1 MYYASFGLLALILHL
16 IINTEILRKKAE
28 EIDSVAIKRYR
39 KFLYII
45 MLYYIT
51 DVLWG
56 LLIESGIVVLAYAD
70 TVLYFVSMA
79 MAVLVWTR
87 FVVEYTG
94 RRGLKSASLIYAGW
108 VIFAFTLISLAINF
122 ITPVIFTIDA
132 NRGYVPGVARYFIF
146 IILFLLQTVLSIYS
160 VFVSVRSEGKDR
172 IHYATIATSGV
183 GMAFFIVL
191 QTLYPLL
198 PFYAVGCLVSTCL
211 IHVFVEGDERQE
223 MDERLHMVEKK
234 AKSEEMKNITFG
246 QIAESLASNYDSIY
260 YVNANDS
267 SYAGFSAKNDQD
279 GLTIDRT
286 GEDFFTDTKENIPK
300 IIHPQDQVRLAAL
313 LDRDYLLSALEDWKM
328 YTVTYRITEGER
340 AGYTRMSVRKT
351 SDSAHFII
359 GVENIDDEIRKE
371 HEHVQ
376 ALNTEREL
384 ARRDELTGT
393 RNKTAYFELE
403 ESVQKSIE
411 SGMEEPFF
419 AIAIF
424 DINDLKKVN
433 DEEGHKA
440 GDDDIKSA
448 AKLICDTFDHS
459 PVFRIG
465 GDEFVIFMQGD
476 DYNDRDDLMLRFHEQ
491 ILENILNG
499 HGPIIA
505 SGMAEF
511 IPGSDKSVSAVF
523 ERADDNM
530 YNDKRDLKRSV
541 NGYSDSI
548 NIR

>member
-16 IINTEILRKKAE
+16 IINNEILRKKAE

-79 MAVLVWTR
+79 MSVLVWTR

-440 GDDDIKSA
+440 GDDYIKSA

-511 IPGSDKSVSAVF
+511 IAGSDKSVSAVF

>member
-16 IINTEILRKKAE
+16 IINNEILRKKAE

-70 TVLYFVSMA
+70 TVLYFISMA

-146 IILFLLQTVLSIYS
+146 IILFLLQAVLSIYS

-172 IHYATIATSGV
+172 IHYATIAASGF

-279 GLTIDRT
+279 GLTIDST

-313 LDRDYLLSALEDWKM
+313 LDRDYLLSALEDRKM

-440 GDDDIKSA
+440 GDDYIKSA

-530 YNDKRDLKRSV
+530 YNDKRDLKRSG

>member
-79 MAVLVWTR
+79 MSVLVWTH

-172 IHYATIATSGV
+172 IHYATIATSGA

-223 MDERLHMVEKK
+223 MDERLHMVENK

-300 IIHPQDQVRLAAL
+300 IIHLQDQVRLAAL
-313 LDRDYLLSALEDWKM
+313 LDRDYLLSALEDRKM

-440 GDDDIKSA
+440 GDDYIKSA

-511 IPGSDKSVSAVF
+511 IPESDKSVSAVF

-530 YNDKRDLKRSV
+530 YNDKRDLKRSG

>member
-79 MAVLVWTR
+79 MSVLVWTR

-440 GDDDIKSA
+440 GDDYIKSA

-511 IPGSDKSVSAVF
+511 IAGSDKSVSAVF

>member
-28 EIDSVAIKRYR
+28 EINSVAIKRYR
-39 KFLYII
+39 NFLYII

-94 RRGLKSASLIYAGW
+94 RRGLESVSLIYAGW

-172 IHYATIATSGV
+172 IHYATIAASGA

-300 IIHPQDQVRLAAL
+300 IIHPQDQVRLVAL
-313 LDRDYLLSALEDWKM
+313 LDRDYLLSALEDRKM

-411 SGMEEPFF
+411 SGMEEPSF

-440 GDDDIKSA
+440 GDDYIKSA

-511 IPGSDKSVSAVF
+511 IPGSDKSVSSVF

-530 YNDKRDLKRSV
+530 YNDKRDLKRSG

>member
-79 MAVLVWTR
+79 MSVLVWTR
-87 FVVEYTG
+87 FVVEYTE

-172 IHYATIATSGV
+172 IHYATIAASGV

-267 SYAGFSAKNDQD
+267 RYAGFSAKNDQD
-279 GLTIDRT
+279 GLTIDST

-313 LDRDYLLSALEDWKM
+313 LDRDYLLSALEDRKM

-351 SDSAHFII
+351 SDLAHFII

-411 SGMEEPFF
+411 SGMEEPSF

-440 GDDDIKSA
+440 GDDYIKSA

-499 HGPIIA
+499 YGPIIA
-505 SGMAEF
+505 SGMAEY

-530 YNDKRDLKRSV
+530 YNDKRDLKRSG

>member
-79 MAVLVWTR
+79 MSVLVWTR
-87 FVVEYTG
+87 FVVEYTE

-160 VFVSVRSEGKDR
+160 VFVSERSEGKDR
-172 IHYATIATSGV
+172 IHYATIAASGV

-267 SYAGFSAKNDQD
+267 RYAGFSAKNDQD
-279 GLTIDRT
+279 GLTIDST

-313 LDRDYLLSALEDWKM
+313 LDRDYLLSALEDRKM

-411 SGMEEPFF
+411 SGMEEPSF

-440 GDDDIKSA
+440 GDDYIKSA

-499 HGPIIA
+499 YGPIIA
-505 SGMAEF
+505 SGMAEY

-530 YNDKRDLKRSV
+530 YNDKRDLKRSG

>member
-16 IINTEILRKKAE
+16 IINTEILRKKVE
-28 EIDSVAIKRYR
+28 EIDLVAIKRYR

-45 MLYYIT
+45 MVYYVT

-70 TVLYFVSMA
+70 TVLYFVSLA
-79 MAVLVWTR
+79 LSVLVWTR
-87 FVVEYTG
+87 FVVEYIG
-94 RRGLKSASLIYAGW
+94 RRGLKSTSLIYAGW

-122 ITPVIFTIDA
+122 VTPVIFAIDA

-146 IILFLLQTVLSIYS
+146 IILFLLQSVLSIYS
-160 VFVSVRSEGKDR
+160 VIVSVRSKGKDR
-172 IHYATIATSGV
+172 IHYSTIAASGV
-183 GMAFFIVL
+183 GMAIFIVL

-223 MDERLHMVEKK
+223 MDERLLMVEKK

-260 YVNANDS
+260 YVNTDDGR
-267 SYAGFSAKNDQD
+267 YAGFSAKNDQD

-313 LDRDYLLSALEDWKM
+313 LDRDYLLSALEDRKM
-328 YTVTYRITEGER
+328 YTATYRITEGER

-411 SGMEEPFF
+411 SGMEQPSF

-440 GDDDIKSA
+440 GDDYIRSA

-476 DYNDRDDLMLRFHEQ
+476 DYDDRDDLMLRFHEQ

-499 HGPIIA
+499 YGPIIA
-505 SGMAEF
+505 SGMAEY

-530 YNDKRDLKRSV
+530 YNDKRDLKRSGS
-541 NGYSDSI
+541 GYSDSI

>member
-1 MYYASFGLLALILHL
+1 
-16 IINTEILRKKAE
+16 
-28 EIDSVAIKRYR
+28 
-39 KFLYII
+39 
-45 MLYYIT
+45 
-51 DVLWG
+51 
-56 LLIESGIVVLAYAD
+56 
-70 TVLYFVSMA
+70 
-79 MAVLVWTR
+79 
-87 FVVEYTG
+87 
-94 RRGLKSASLIYAGW
+94 
-108 VIFAFTLISLAINF
+108 
-122 ITPVIFTIDA
+122 
-132 NRGYVPGVARYFIF
+132 
-146 IILFLLQTVLSIYS
+146 
-160 VFVSVRSEGKDR
+160 
-172 IHYATIATSGV
+172 
-183 GMAFFIVL
+183 
-191 QTLYPLL
+191 
-198 PFYAVGCLVSTCL
+198 
-211 IHVFVEGDERQE
+211 
-223 MDERLHMVEKK
+223 
-234 AKSEEMKNITFG
+234 
-246 QIAESLASNYDSIY
+246 
-260 YVNANDS
+260 
-267 SYAGFSAKNDQD
+267 
-279 GLTIDRT
+279 
-286 GEDFFTDTKENIPK
+286 
-300 IIHPQDQVRLAAL
+300 
-313 LDRDYLLSALEDWKM
+313 
-328 YTVTYRITEGER
+328 
-340 AGYTRMSVRKT
+340 MSVRKT

-440 GDDDIKSA
+440 GDDYIKSA

-511 IPGSDKSVSAVF
+511 IAGSDKSVSAVF